1 MTSPLARFWIESAR
15 GGTVE
20 GCSTHVRVRTPTC
33 EGSQDVPRLMN
44 LQISIIGEYEPQFIA
59 VIPFEIVI
67 PLFLVPELTV
77 LNSL

>member
-1 MTSPLARFWIESAR
+1 MTSPSARFWIESAR

-33 EGSQDVPRLMN
+33 DGSQDVPRIRN
-44 LQISIIGEYEPQFIA
+44 LKESITGEYESQFIA
-59 VIPFEIVI
+59 VIPIEIVI
-67 PLFLVPELTV
+67 PLLLVPELTV